1 MRPGSGIS
9 ILAARHVERLPVR
22 AAFWT
27 LIFITLLSAL
37 APMGA
42 PLTRLKGSAFNPA
55 TTEVVLKSRASTMQ
69 AMSPSRRKDAEGV
82 SHAFITGKMA
92 ALAFDKET
100 HAGGFPLAAGAAGV
114 AAMPLPAV
122 PALRRHDLLRAHR
135 ARAPPAGL

>member
-37 APMGA
+37 APIGA

-82 SHAFITGKMA
+82 SHAFLLVRKA
-92 ALAFDKET
+92 AWLT
-100 HAGGFPLAAGAAGV
+100 LAAGAAGG

-122 PALRRHDLLRAHR
+122 PALRRHNLLRAHR